1 MLNLIQYLLYLIEL
15 SCRFLLYKAATFSV
29 VFGIVKMMT
38 VLLIFNP
45 EVIVLCTFKYLKTSN
60 TLLPREFQWS
70 DKIGTTL
77 MQFSTSLNPT
87 VTSLINIK

>member
-1 MLNLIQYLLYLIEL
+1 MCCVKSNPVLVKPNRAFL
-15 SCRFLLYKAATFSV
+15 SIFALQSCYI
-29 VFGIVKMMT
+29 GIVKMMT